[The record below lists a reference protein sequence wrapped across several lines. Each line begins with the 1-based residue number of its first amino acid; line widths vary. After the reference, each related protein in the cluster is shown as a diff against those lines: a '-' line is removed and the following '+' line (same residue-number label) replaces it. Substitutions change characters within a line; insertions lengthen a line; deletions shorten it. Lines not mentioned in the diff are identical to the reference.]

1 MGDTLNVLRHSKFV
15 QMLTTSSLVE
25 PSDLPSTERAVYF
38 HALRMQIQ
46 VAQWMNLDLQCL
58 DPIKWYWKLK
68 NNYLAPKKTDINP
81 EPKFLLN
88 FIRFKCKK
96 TAKNLCGI
104 THCSCRKNFLKHVAT
119 SGDYWSICL
128 IIFYQYLY
136 WCSIMS
142 IIISIMLCNKY
153 LDIVSNL
160 LIECYTVFSWP
171 FFDSISVSSVNTFKS
186 IVIIFKVFMFSHS
199 VAYP

>member
-25 PSDLPSTERAVYF
+25 PSDLPPTERAVYF
-38 HALRMQIQ
+38 HALRMQMQ
-46 VAQWMNLDLQCL
+46 VTQWMNLDLQCL

-104 THCSCRKNFLKHVAT
+104 THCSCRKDFLKHVAT